1 MTFLDLARIS
11 FSALLRHKLRS
22 ALTLLGIVIGIL
34 SVSAITSVVRGIDLY
49 MAELLGSIGS
59 QGFVVTKIGLAGSEE
74 DYLKALRRKDI
85 PAAAAEA
92 IKAECPSVTNA
103 APFVRSIAE
112 VRTAR
117 LSAEGVYVEGT
128 DDDAQ
133 YTSDIGLDHGR
144 YFTPYEIQHARN
156 VCILGADLV
165 DKIFTTSGIVG
176 QDVYI
181 NGRRFRVIGTHARLG
196 TVFGLSQD
204 SFVRIPYTSF
214 EKIFGRGYSAD
225 ISVRCRSQE
234 EVPQALQEVRAVM
247 RRLRKLDL
255 REEDDFGILTSEA
268 LMRLWK
274 QLSSTIFMATIGV
287 GSIALLVGGIG
298 IMNIMFVSVKE
309 RTGEIGLR
317 KAIGAK
323 RRDILLQFLT
333 ESSLLCLVGGGIGL
347 GMGILGGVLVSWQ
360 TSIPVSTGWVG
371 IGLALLVSIGVGLFF
386 GVYPA
391 VKASSLQPAH
401 ALRDMK

>member
-1 MTFLDLARIS
+1 MTFLDLAGIS

-34 SVSAITSVVRGIDLY
+34 SVSSITGVVRGINIY

-59 QGFVVTKIGLAGSEE
+59 QGFVVTKIGLMSGE
-74 DYLKALRRKDI
+74 DEYLKALRRKNI
-85 PAAAAEA
+85 PPSVAEV
-92 IKAECPSVTNA
+92 IKTECPSVANA
-103 APFVRSIAE
+103 APFVRSMAE
-112 VRTAR
+112 VKTTR
-117 LSAEGVYVEGT
+117 LSAEGVYIEGT
-128 DDDAQ
+128 NDDAQ
-133 YTSDIGLDHGR
+133 YTSDIGLDDGR
-144 YFTPYEIQHARN
+144 YFTRYEVQHARQ
-156 VCILGADLV
+156 VCILGADV
-165 DKIFTTSGIVG
+165 ADKVFTSAGVVG
-176 QDVYI
+176 RDVHI
-181 NGRRFRVIGTHARLG
+181 SGRRFKVIGTHARLG
-196 TVFGLSQD
+196 TVFGMSQD
-204 SFVRIPYTSF
+204 SFVRIPFTAF

-234 EVPQALQEVRAVM
+234 DVPQAVQEVRAVM

-255 REEDDFGILTSEA
+255 REDDDFGILTSEA

-274 QLSSTIFMATIGV
+274 EISSSVFLATIGV

-317 KAIGAK
+317 KATGAK
-323 RRDILLQFLT
+323 RRDILFQFLT
-333 ESSLLCLVGGGIGL
+333 ESALLCLVGGAIGLGIGL
-347 GMGILGGVLVSWQ
+347 LAGLLISLN
-360 TSIPVSTGWVG
+360 TSLPVSTGWSS
-371 IGLALLVSIGVGLFF
+371 IGLALLVSVAVGLFF

-391 VKASSLQPAH
+391 VKASSLPPAQ

>member
-1 MTFLDLARIS
+1 MTFPDLASIS
-11 FSALLRHKLRS
+11 FSALIRHKLRS
-22 ALTLLGIVIGIL
+22 ALTLLGIVIGIF
-34 SVSAITSVVRGIDLY
+34 SVSAITSVVRGIDIY

-59 QGFVVTKIGLAGSEE
+59 QGFVVTKIGLAVGEE
-74 DYLKALRRKDI
+74 EYLKALRRKDI
-85 PAAAAEA
+85 PASAAEA
-92 IKAECPSVTNA
+92 IKNECPSVTNA

-112 VRTAR
+112 VKTAR

-128 DDDAQ
+128 NGDAQ
-133 YTSDIGLDHGR
+133 YTSDIGLDDGR
-144 YFTPYEIQHARN
+144 YFSPYEIQHARQ
-156 VCILGADLV
+156 VCILGADVV
-165 DKIFTTSGIVG
+165 DRIFTSTGIVG
-176 QDVYI
+176 QDVRI
-181 NGRRFRVIGTHARLG
+181 NGRRVRVIGTHARLG
-196 TVFGLSQD
+196 TVFGISQD
-204 SFVRIPYTSF
+204 SFVRIPFTAF

-234 EVPQALQEVRAVM
+234 EVPQAAQEVRGVM

-255 REEDDFGILTSEA
+255 KEDDDFGILTSEA

-274 QLSSTIFMATIGV
+274 DLSSTVFLATIGV

-333 ESSLLCLVGGGIGL
+333 ESSLLCLVGGGIGV
-347 GMGILGGVLVSWQ
+347 GIGILAGLLLSWK
-360 TSIPVSTGWVG
+360 TSIPVSTGWSG

-391 VKASSLQPAH
+391 VKASSLPPAQ

>member
-1 MTFLDLARIS
+1 MTFLDLAGIS
-11 FSALLRHKLRS
+11 FSALIRHKLRS

-34 SVSAITSVVRGIDLY
+34 SVSAITSVVRGIDIY

-59 QGFVVTKIGLAGSEE
+59 QGFVVTKIGLAIGEE
-74 DYLKALRRKDI
+74 EYLKALRRKDI
-85 PAAAAEA
+85 PASAAEA
-92 IKAECPSVTNA
+92 IKTGCPSVTNA
-103 APFVRSIAE
+103 APFVRSMAE
-112 VRTAR
+112 VKTAR

-128 DDDAQ
+128 NDDAQ
-133 YTSDIGLDHGR
+133 YTSDIGLDDGR
-144 YFTPYEIQHARN
+144 YFSPYEIQHARQ
-156 VCILGADLV
+156 VCILGADV
-165 DKIFTTSGIVG
+165 AERIFTSTGIVG
-176 QDVYI
+176 QDVRI
-181 NGRRFRVIGTHARLG
+181 NGRRFRVIGTHARMG
-196 TVFGLSQD
+196 TVFGMSQD
-204 SFVRIPYTSF
+204 SFVRIPFTAF

-234 EVPQALQEVRAVM
+234 DVPQAAQEVRAVM
-247 RRLRKLDL
+247 RRLRRLDL
-255 REEDDFGILTSEA
+255 KEDDDFGILTSEA

-274 QLSSTIFMATIGV
+274 DLSATVFLATIGV

-333 ESSLLCLVGGGIGL
+333 ESSMLCLVGGGIGV
-347 GMGILGGVLVSWQ
+347 GMGILAGLLLSWK
-360 TSIPVSTGWVG
+360 TSIPVSTGWLG
-371 IGLALLVSIGVGLFF
+371 IGLALVVSIGVGLFF

-391 VKASSLQPAH
+391 VKASSLPPAH

>member
-1 MTFLDLARIS
+1 MTFLDLAGIS

-34 SVSAITSVVRGIDLY
+34 SVSAITSVVRGIDIY

-59 QGFVVTKIGLAGSEE
+59 QGFVVTKVGLAGGEE
-74 DYLKALRRKDI
+74 EYLKALRRKNI
-85 PAAAAEA
+85 PATAAEV

-112 VRTAR
+112 VKTAR
-117 LSAEGVYVEGT
+117 LSADRVYIEGT
-128 DDDAQ
+128 NTDAQ
-133 YTSDIGLDHGR
+133 YTSDIGLDEGR
-144 YFTPYEIQHARN
+144 YFTPYEIQHARQ
-156 VCILGADLV
+156 VCIVGADV
-165 DKIFTTSGIVG
+165 AEKIFTSAGIVG
-176 QDVYI
+176 QDVHI
-181 NGRRFRVIGTHARLG
+181 GGRRFRVIGTNGRLG
-196 TVFGLSQD
+196 TVFGMSQD
-204 SFVRIPYTSF
+204 SFVRIPYSAF

-234 EVPQALQEVRAVM
+234 DVPQAVQEVRAVM

-255 REEDDFGILTSEA
+255 KEEDDFGILTSEA
-268 LMRLWK
+268 LMRLWRD
-274 QLSSTIFMATIGV
+274 LSSTIFLATIGV
-287 GSIALLVGGIG
+287 GSIALFVGGIG

-333 ESSLLCLVGGGIGL
+333 ESSLLCLVGGGIGV
-347 GMGILGGVLVSWQ
+347 GIGIVSGLLLSWK
-360 TSIPVSTGWVG
+360 TSIPVSTGWSS
-371 IGLALLVSIGVGLFF
+371 ISIALVVSIGVGLFF

-391 VKASSLQPAH
+391 VKASSLPPAD

>member
-1 MTFLDLARIS
+1 MTFLDLAGMS

-34 SVSAITSVVRGIDLY
+34 SVSAITSVVRGIDIY

-59 QGFVVTKIGLAGSEE
+59 QGFVVTKIGLAGGEE
-74 DYLKALRRKDI
+74 EYLKALRRKDI
-85 PAAAAEA
+85 PASTAEA
-92 IKAECPSVTNA
+92 IKTECPSVTNA

-112 VRTAR
+112 VKTAR
-117 LSAEGVYVEGT
+117 LSAEGVYIEGT
-128 DDDAQ
+128 NDDAQ
-133 YTSDIGLDHGR
+133 YTSDIGLDDGR
-144 YFTPYEIQHARN
+144 YFTPYEIQHARQ
-156 VCILGADLV
+156 VCIVGADV
-165 DKIFTTSGIVG
+165 ADKIFTSTSIVG
-176 QDVYI
+176 QDI
-181 NGRRFRVIGTHARLG
+181 HIKGRRFRVIGTHARTG

-204 SFVRIPYTSF
+204 SFVRIPFTAF

-234 EVPQALQEVRAVM
+234 DIPQGVQEVRAVM

-255 REEDDFGILTSEA
+255 KEDDDFGILTSEA
-268 LMRLWK
+268 LMRLWRD
-274 QLSSTIFMATIGV
+274 LSSTIFLATIGV

-347 GMGILGGVLVSWQ
+347 GIGILIGLLLAWKM
-360 TSIPVSTGWVG
+360 SIPVSTGWTG

-391 VKASSLQPAH
+391 VKASSLPPAH